1 MSINA
6 LAKLRDDK
14 AVPDGVD
21 VETHIGR
28 GLPSV
33 KPVLSLTKGDAR
45 HRNGVKPT
53 AKGHTK
59 LSPKP
64 MRKAYSGC

>member
-21 VETHIGR
+21 VATHIGR
-28 GLPSV
+28 AFPSV
-33 KPVLSLTKGDAR
+33 KPVQSGLEGTFDR
-45 HRNGVKPT
+45 HCERSEAIQRSVSNQRNVTLRSHLK
-53 AKGHTK
+53 
-59 LSPKP
+59 
-64 MRKAYSGC
+64 